1 MLRIKSVLLVSV
13 LTVFVSFAGMDAYSQ
28 SKVKIG
34 TYDSRMVAVMFYNS
48 KYFNLREEAKKRME
62 AAKEKND
69 TVEIENIKKEMPLR
83 QRFMH
88 EQAFGKGS
96 VNWIMDQFKDKVSD
110 IAEKEKV
117 NIVVSKWELNYYGQG
132 AEFVDLTE
140 KICAIFG
147 SEMDFKKMYS
157 ELQMNEPVKDAY
169 LIED

>member
-1 MLRIKSVLLVSV
+1 MLSFKSILSVSMIA
-13 LTVFVSFAGMDAYSQ
+13 VFVFISGMDAYSQ

-69 TVEIENIKKEMPLR
+69 SVEIANIMKEMPLR

-88 EQAFGKGS
+88 EQVFGKGS

-110 IAEKEKV
+110 IAGKEKV

-132 AEFVDLTE
+132 TEFIDLTE

-157 ELQMNEPVKDAY
+157 ELQINEPVKDAF